1 MATIRYKGLEGNK
14 WEVSPNGIKLA
25 PDSGS
30 VFNYIGI
37 VGYDN
42 GIVSTPL
49 SAGKIYKTSV
59 EVESTNSPYNL
70 SFRGR
75 SPFPDVEFLER
86 EYTGSVIVHSYIQPL
101 YTADSDIILEIG
113 ANLSSFG
120 ANLLKDVELTEI
132 SFYINGY
139 RPYSEIT
146 NPMDYKSSAQPNGW
160 IFLEDTNEYYY
171 KQDPNITEDKVY
183 SSYSSVSGGD
193 KDYIAYRIE
202 YDVINIKIGEI
213 IVDSG
218 NCKVW
223 IASHRDVSRLGETG
237 SSAVLLHE
245 EGITTAGSYT
255 TQGLRGINDNG
266 DRNYIVIEFVNN
278 GEGSVKGIEI
288 EGSYHDSNNSTV
300 VMTSNQN
307 GRSFTIPSNGAN
319 FEFPYYERRPLGPND
334 DIEPMILSSR
344 VGNSY
349 IKSMIW
355 RDGVWNNGWRKDD
368 TLREFTDI
376 DFSILTMS
384 DKSWRV
390 RLVGDYKSIRGLNA
404 GDVIS
409 IGNIVAININNE
421 RKLLKD
427 YYTIEEITDIPG
439 DINKYIV
446 VNLNTNFPYM
456 RIERDSKNHNIKV
469 TKNIWLSGAFLNGYF
484 TGVWNNGLFK
494 GYPLITEMEDTHW
507 IDGYFDGGRFEST
520 YKEVG
525 IYSLS
530 PRGGCHAGYT
540 QVSVD
545 LSDGETFIIG
555 EYVFVELSDVD
566 AIFPTPG
573 EARDAFISLKADI
586 ERASYRIMD
595 IEVSDTDPTKYL
607 ISINYII
614 KNSIPVMI
622 SSIGSIKSYS
632 YTSLIQ
638 NFNFKDNNKSGSTS
652 IDNTSSTAVFSFE
665 SWLDVNYDPSRAVT
679 IGSNY
684 RLPEKMSGKT
694 VAKNNFYGYPTYDV
708 LSSNSSFR
716 DSDTL
721 KSKLYRLGTKYRV
734 YSDFIGEASEFNEP
748 FGAIVGWDKYH
759 EQGWDHKMLND
770 ENITNGNYKVERSDI
785 LINSGSQ
792 QSIQY
797 INEGVSGNELYVET
811 NEYGI
816 TENNNNISIANNRY
830 SVVEFDLT
838 TAKYSSPIYIH
849 ENADVMETF
858 NRQLITGRYFEP
870 ELFNPEPLYENAGVF
885 QKNGSVGVSIL
896 QNSNLGRFS
905 REVLCMIL
913 EGGSLYALTNGAS
926 SYNGSGSSYIWKIN
940 TSSFSG
946 EAISTEPLD
955 SGENHIKLAFGGG
968 QLLLLTN
975 KKVWKMPIGGGGW
988 ASIVNTSSSEFD
1000 FNSFTDFLYI
1010 SDYIILVGDFS
1021 YEHVLSG
1028 VDVSGILTIDVD
1040 GDIQITDIITT
1051 NTKIIS
1057 ANRNLNIDVE
1067 EDTNFLTITN
1077 NGNPFNFNG
1086 LSNISF
1092 VYFDPT
1098 NISNGI
1104 KSSVDFSNINNVYDV
1119 DLKNNN
1125 FFIGGSFQTFPR
1137 ALAGYQN
1144 FDATPLVLM
1153 NLLPGFSASPP
1164 TTIRKIHRIDNF
1176 VLATGDNLNGTFGTA
1191 QDQISNNMLLLE
1203 VSGSSVVPRTITTL
1217 GSAPK
1222 INGVIELG
1230 GQYILYGDFV
1240 YSDDSGYIAKM
1251 EFDLSDLPQSEINL
1265 INELSLS
1272 ISNFSVAEGVG
1283 MGQIVMNFGIEETS
1297 NNYRMVNIKENK
1309 VGLSP
1314 SSFINTTVGL
1324 LPGNTSALL
1333 SSGSGIVSGDR
1344 RIDNKP
1350 SSIANSDS
1358 ILLNNNIFFTS
1369 QDNNY
1374 YLDTVAKKWVLHI
1387 ISNSPIQNFISNL
1400 DVKLNINLSVYD
1412 STFINQEPTATTPIL
1427 HLGNLNYEITNQM
1440 SGSDEVVIYKKMSY
1454 LPISDNIN
1462 HLLVKNSYRLDSQE
1476 EMIPSKYNN
1485 SDIVNPT
1492 KKYEYF
1498 YNKTD
1503 LMMTMRGSG
1512 LGGIFKNGFVL
1523 DNIKFYEVDMIP
1535 FFKYYDE
1542 INIDRGIKIPNN
1554 GNSLNIKDMNNDFI
1568 IIDNDGVNTGIVFD
1582 GLDYEDK
1589 CSVVTLEPDAYR
1601 ASMWFNDGSQGTNI
1615 DITNDDEMDIIVE
1628 ITSEVEYLIV
1638 DDTDAFYDYGK
1649 YTLKYRKDGG
1659 TLTDHPDYTNTI
1671 IPTTPKIPIGSI
1683 TLTGIDYDDDSTYEF
1698 FVEFTTKNGKII
1710 NTNSIVITTS
1720 DVEIIVGDF
1729 VQIQFGTGFPAN
1741 GGTSITLESTVEFF
1755 SFGIASPIPTW
1766 INTNTLSWQLALN
1779 GNLSSPTFT
1788 PITTIDATN
1797 PTNLSSVFYNVPYNS
1812 VYPTNLIRLAGIDT
1826 NGVQRYSNV
1835 ISITREQSGVAQF
1848 ILLNTPA
1855 PMPRYTGTPP
1865 GLYHEVWIRT
1875 QGVPALVDTVQFNYS
1890 FMGNNGIINASV
1902 TSTNYIDI
1910 DSNVRQYTVSLKLL
1924 GHYYGNITITA
1935 SYGTLGNLTNSVNSV
1950 TLPPPLSPYYEEPL
1964 LPFP

>member
-14 WEVSPNGIKLA
+14 WEVDNIISPNGIKLA

-37 VGYDN
+37 VGYN
-42 GIVSTPL
+42 SGTISTPL
-49 SAGKIYKTSV
+49 NAGKIYKTSV
-59 EVESTNSPYNL
+59 EVESTNNPYNL

-139 RPYSEIT
+139 RPYTKIGV
-146 NPMDYKSSAQPNGW
+146 PMDDSTQLPGW
-160 IFLEDTNEYYY
+160 IFLEATDEYYY
-171 KQDPNITEDKVY
+171 KFGNNVDKVY

-218 NCKVW
+218 NCKIW

-245 EGITTAGSYT
+245 VGITTVGSYT

-300 VMTSNQN
+300 VMISNQN
-307 GRSFTIPSNGAN
+307 GRSFSIPSNGAN
-319 FEFPYYERRPLGPND
+319 FEFPYYERRPLGSND

-525 IYSLS
+525 IYSFS

-573 EARDAFISLKADI
+573 DARDAFISLKADI

-870 ELFNPEPLYENAGVF
+870 ELFNPETLYENAGVF

-913 EGGSLYALTNGAS
+913 EGGSLYALTDGAS
-926 SYNGSGSSYIWKIN
+926 SYNGSGSSHIWKIN

-975 KKVWKMPIGGGGW
+975 KKVWKMSISGGAWTIIANDTTFTTPGY
-988 ASIVNTSSSEFD
+988 I
-1000 FNSFTDFLYI
+1000 TDFLYI
-1010 SDYIILVGDFS
+1010 SNYIVLVGDFS
-1021 YEHVLSG
+1021 YNYMG
-1028 VDVSGILTIDVD
+1028 VDVSGILTIDID
-1040 GDIQITDIITT
+1040 GDIQVTDIITT

-1092 VYFDPT
+1092 VYFDPA

-1104 KSSVDFSNINNVYDV
+1104 KSSVDFSNINNVYDI

-1137 ALAGYQN
+1137 ALSGYNN
-1144 FDATPLVLM
+1144 FNTSPSGFL
-1153 NLLPGFSASPP
+1153 NILPGFSASPP

-1176 VLATGDNLNGTFGTA
+1176 VLATGDNLNGTFGVA

-1203 VSGSSVVPRTITTL
+1203 ISGNSVVPRTITTL

-1230 GQYILYGDFV
+1230 GQYILYGDFA

-1251 EFDLSDLPQSEINL
+1251 EFDLSDLPLSEINL

-1309 VGLSP
+1309 VGTSP

-1350 SSIANSDS
+1350 SSIVNSDS

-1412 STFINQEPTATTPIL
+1412 STFINQEPTATAPIL

-1462 HLLVKNSYRLDSQE
+1462 HLLVNNSYRLDSQE

-1485 SDIVNPT
+1485 SDIVNST

-1503 LMMTMRGSG
+1503 LMLTMRGSG

-1554 GNSLNIKDMNNDFI
+1554 GNSLNIKDINNDFI

-1582 GLDYEDK
+1582 GLDYVDK

-1601 ASMWFNDGSQGTNI
+1601 TRLYFDDSNQSTNV
-1615 DITNDDEMDIIVE
+1615 DITNGEDIDIV
-1628 ITSEVEYLIV
+1628 IGLSNEVEYLIV
-1638 DDTDAFYDYGK
+1638 DDTDTFYDYGE

-1659 TLTDHPDYTNTI
+1659 TLTNHPNYTGVSLITI
-1671 IPTTPKIPIGSI
+1671 DKTPVLSVV
-1683 TLTGIDYDDDSTYEF
+1683 LDDVLYDDDSTYEF
-1698 FVEFTTKNGKII
+1698 IVEFTTKNGK
-1710 NTNSIVITTS
+1710 TITSNMVVLSTS
-1720 DVEIIVGDF
+1720 EVVVGDF
-1729 VQIQFGTGFPAN
+1729 VEIRFGVGKPPS
-1741 GGTSITLESTVEFF
+1741 GGTSVVNDPTTEIYT
-1755 SFGIASPIPTW
+1755 FGMVDSSMPSW
-1766 INTNTLSWQLALN
+1766 IDSNTLSWQLAMN
-1779 GNLSSPTFT
+1779 GNQSNPLFET
-1788 PITTIDATN
+1788 ITTIDATN
-1797 PTNLSSVFYNVPYNS
+1797 PDNLNDVFLVIPYSNN
-1812 VYPTNLIRLAGIDT
+1812 YPVNLIRLTGIDI
-1826 NGVQRYSNV
+1826 NGFQRYSNV
-1835 ISITREQSGVAQF
+1835 ISLTREPSGSTQF
-1848 ILLNTPA
+1848 VLLTDPA
-1855 PMPRYTGTPP
+1855 PMPRYTTTPP
-1865 GLYHEVWIRT
+1865 DSYHEVWIRV
-1875 QGVPALVDTVQFNYS
+1875 QGVPNGVNSVQFNYS
-1890 FMGNNGIINASV
+1890 FNGINGIINTSV
-1902 TSTNYIDI
+1902 VSNNYVDDGVST
-1910 DSNVRQYTVSLKLL
+1910 RLYTVKLKLL
-1924 GHYYGNITITA
+1924 GHLYGPISITA
-1935 SYGTLGNLTNSVNSV
+1935 AYGTLGDLTNSINTV
-1950 TLPPPLSPYYEEPL
+1950 TLGPPLTPYIDDTLPSPLTP
-1964 LPFP
+1964 